1 MYRVDS
7 CALFVEKL
15 GAALLILHPWLGVTV
30 ACVWV
35 SLTDEVG
42 ARHHLGVL
50 SYPCSVEK

>member
-35 SLTDEVG
+35 SL
-42 ARHHLGVL
+42 R
-50 SYPCSVEK
+50 